1 MFNRTVLT
9 IVATFAVASGTFAFV
24 ANVTNHLVDQKDKA
38 FSQDKIKVRLGDTI
52 EFKNS
57 DTVVHNV
64 FSNTA
69 GLEFDLRTQQPGK
82 SSTVTFDKPGTC
94 EVRCAIHPKMKLT
107 VEVEK

>member
-1 MFNRTVLT
+1 MFNRKT
-9 IVATFAVASGTFAFV
+9 IVILATFGIAATALAITTGTS
-24 ANVTNHLVDQKDKA
+24 HLIDQKDKT
-38 FSQDKIKVRLGDTI
+38 FSQETIKVKLGDTI

-57 DTVVHNV
+57 DSVVHNV
-64 FSNTA
+64 FSNTK

-82 SSTVTFDKPGTC
+82 SSVVTFDKPGTC

>member
-1 MFNRTVLT
+1 MFNRTSIIVLASLGFA
-9 IVATFAVASGTFAFV
+9 ATAFAVASTS
-24 ANVTNHLVDQKDKA
+24 TNHLVDQKDKA
-38 FSQDKIKVRLGDTI
+38 FSQETIKVKLGDTI

-57 DTVVHNV
+57 DSVVHNV
-64 FSNTA
+64 FSNTT